1 MRKID
6 GIVTVASWEP
16 RFVKGLTRLLDRTHA
31 ETVVT
36 FFYREFSDWTSGSRR
51 AIRRLAKARQ
61 CRLQEIEITFE
72 DPAMTWRTLNVGLT
86 ALCNTT
92 KNVLVDITTMPRE
105 TIWGTFFWLGEQ
117 DVEIHYAYHHPAS
130 YAQTWLARDPSEP
143 RIVFKLA
150 GTPGLSRETALIV
163 VTGFDVD
170 RVSQAMD
177 FYQPTRTVL
186 VAQCGSQFDN
196 VRRNIQAHNSL
207 PTVDSVHFRQI
218 DVFAQD
224 HGYEHLKEIATDVAN
239 DSNILLFSF
248 GPKTSAV
255 ALYRVQRE
263 IPESGLAFI
272 HCKEYNRNYSQGIGA
287 TITGSLPRFER
298 PGLGA

>member
-1 MRKID
+1 MEKID

-16 RFVKGLTRLLDRTHA
+16 RFLEGLTRLLDDTQA
-31 ETVVT
+31 ETVLV
-36 FFYREFSDWTSGSRR
+36 FFYREFSGWTTASRR
-51 AIRRLAKARQ
+51 AIRRLTKARQ
-61 CRLQEIEITFE
+61 CRLEEVEITFE
-72 DPAMTWRTLNVGLT
+72 DTGRTWRTLEVALT
-86 ALCNTT
+86 SLGGKT

-105 TIWGTFFWLGEQ
+105 TIWGTFFWLGER

-130 YAQTWLARDPSEP
+130 YSTSWLARDPSEP

-150 GTPGLSRETALIV
+150 GTPALSRQTALIV

-177 FYQPTRTVL
+177 FYQPARTVL

-196 VRRNIQAHNSL
+196 VGRNIEAHRRL
-207 PTVDSVHFRQI
+207 TTADAVQIEQI

-224 HGYEHLKEIATDVAN
+224 HGYEQLKEIACDVAN
-239 DSNILLFSF
+239 DCNILLFSF

-272 HCKEYNRNYSQGIGA
+272 HCKEYNRAYSRGIGA
-287 TITGSLPRFER
+287 TITGSLPRFDR
-298 PGLGA
+298 